1 MSGGRKATVFLSMM
15 AVFFFSGFYIYS
27 RVSGDKEGI
36 EAGLITA
43 GMLLLLAILSNIK
56 IRPWKK

>member
-1 MSGGRKATVFLSMM
+1 MSGGRKAAVFLSIM
-15 AVFFFSGFYIYS
+15 AVVFFSGFFIYS
-27 RVSGDKEGI
+27 MVSGDKEGI

-43 GMLLLLAILSNIK
+43 GMLLFLAVLSSIK